1 MIVYTKAKCHHVE
14 LWSNR
19 VRLEASSVEQ
29 QHKVINLTN
38 CKFEQHERFV
48 LARQKAANKS
58 FLVDLVTRNSFEM
71 PDAVTVVSWD
81 DDILVMQSS
90 NSKIKFNTASQT
102 LDTMAE

>member
-1 MIVYTKAKCHHVE
+1 M
-14 LWSNR
+14 
-19 VRLEASSVEQ
+19 
-29 QHKVINLTN
+29 
-38 CKFEQHERFV
+38 

-81 DDILVMQSS
+81 NDILVMQSS